1 MHKLVQFIKI
11 SINKFQIFSCLLF
24 TIKQGIIF
32 WMEHHEDGL
41 IGPHKTRLE
50 YNYQKRLQTFV
61 CTCLNYLL
69 KNISRLAGS
78 YSRTLKFYMYLYL
91 QYQNF
96 KVIFE
101 CCKCNTKLRFFSPTV
116 QSYIPLQLELHYM

>member
-24 TIKQGIIF
+24 TIKRGIIF

-69 KNISRLAGS
+69 KYISRLAGS
-78 YSRTLKFYMYLYL
+78 YSRTSEILHVSVL

-101 CCKCNTKLRFFSPTV
+101 CCKCKTKLRFFSPTV
-116 QSYIPLQLELHYM
+116 QSYNSLQLELHYM